1 MKTDGEV
8 YFTALFENY
17 YDMLVLNL
25 LNIDPEQTSMS
36 ILTFNAMTLSSV
48 LLIIYGFRRKSSR
61 IGKNRG
67 MKIMYS
73 RFAGLIETSGQFI
86 ICLISPIACN
96 LFSC

>member
-48 LLIIYGFRRKSSR
+48 L
-61 IGKNRG
+61 
-67 MKIMYS
+67 
-73 RFAGLIETSGQFI
+73 
-86 ICLISPIACN
+86 
-96 LFSC
+96 